1 MSVLPNLYRHSLALL
16 TDLYQLTM
24 AYAYWKNG
32 LAEREAVFHL
42 TFRQHPFGGEFAVA
56 CGLSYAV
63 DFLQGMKFTDDDL
76 GYLASL
82 TVADRASL
90 FEPDFL
96 TYLRQLEFRCDV
108 DAIVEGSVVFAGEPL
123 VRVRGPLLQ
132 GQIIETPLLNMVN
145 FQTLIATKAARVC
158 RAAAGRPVLEFGLRR
173 AQGIDGGLAA
183 SRAAYVGGC
192 DATSNV
198 LAGKL
203 FDIPVKG
210 THAHSW
216 VMAFDD
222 EREAF
227 QAYAAAMPGN
237 CIFLVDTYDSL
248 TGVRNAI
255 SVAQQLRQAGHELR
269 GIRLDSG
276 DFAALSRQARQL
288 LDEAGFPAAA
298 IVVSGDMDED
308 RIQLLLQSGACID
321 VWGVGTRLVTAHD
334 QPALGGVYKLA
345 ALRDVGG
352 RWTYKLK
359 LSEQGSKQS
368 DPGIL
373 QVRRLRTAA
382 GRFVADVIYD
392 ERSGLSEPL
401 RLVPVGG
408 DTGNL
413 PPEHTRGPDV
423 LIRRDAAEASQ
434 LPPKHAEQEDLLVP
448 IFRAGRRVYAPPSAG
463 AARAHAQ
470 AQLAACEDSLLAIRD
485 ARPYLVGLDTGLFE
499 IRSRLHAEA
508 RMGEHTHAAS
518 PQQEK

>member
-1 MSVLPNLYRHSLALL
+1 VTVLPSLYRHSLALL

-42 TFRQHPFGGEFAVA
+42 SFRHPPFGGQFAIA

-63 DFLQGMKFTDDDL
+63 DFLRGLKFTDDDL
-76 GYLASL
+76 DYLASL
-82 TVADRASL
+82 TVGDGGPL

-96 TYLRQLEFRCDV
+96 RYLRQLEIRCDV
-108 DAIVEGSVVFAGEPL
+108 DAVVEGTAVFAGEPL
-123 VRVRGPLLQ
+123 LRVRGPLLQ
-132 GQIIETPLLNMVN
+132 GQIMETPLLNMVN

-183 SRAAYVGGC
+183 SRAAYIGGC

-203 FDIPVKG
+203 FGIPVKG

-216 VMAFDD
+216 VMAFGD

-227 QAYAAAMPGN
+227 QAYAAALPGN

-255 SVAQQLRQAGHELR
+255 SVAEQLRREGHELR

-276 DFAALSRQARQL
+276 DFVSLSREARRL

-298 IVVSGDMDED
+298 IVVSGDLDED
-308 RIQLLLQSGACID
+308 RIQLLLQSGACVD

-345 ALRDVGG
+345 ALRGQDGT
-352 RWTYKLK
+352 WTYRLK
-359 LSEQGSKQS
+359 LSEHGSKQS

-392 ERSGLSEPL
+392 EPSGLSEPL
-401 RLVPVGG
+401 RLVPLGA
-408 DTGNL
+408 DTGQL
-413 PPEHTRGPDV
+413 PPEH
-423 LIRRDAAEASQ
+423 
-434 LPPKHAEQEDLLVP
+434 AEQADLLIP
-448 IFRAGRRVYAPPSAG
+448 IFRAGRCLYSPPSA
-463 AARAHAQ
+463 AEARAFAD
-470 AQLAACEDSLLAIRD
+470 AQLASCDDSLLAVCD
-485 ARPYLVGLDTGLFE
+485 ARPYLVGWDTGLFE
-499 IRSRLHAEA
+499 LRSRLFTQTRIEQLAHA
-508 RMGEHTHAAS
+508 GS
-518 PQQEK
+518 LDQKN

>member
-1 MSVLPNLYRHSLALL
+1 MSTLPSLYRHSLALL

-32 LAEREAVFHL
+32 LADREAVFHL
-42 TFRQHPFGGEFAVA
+42 TFRQNPFGGQFAVA

-63 DFLQGMKFTDDDL
+63 DFLRDLHFNDDDL
-76 GYLASL
+76 DYLASL
-82 TVADRASL
+82 STADGKPM
-90 FEPDFL
+90 FEPAFL
-96 TYLRQLEFRCDV
+96 SYLRKLEFRCDI
-108 DAIVEGSVVFAGEPL
+108 DAVVEGTVVFAGEPL

-132 GQIIETPLLNMVN
+132 SQIIETPLLNMIN
-145 FQTLIATKAARVC
+145 FQTLIATKSARVC

-192 DATSNV
+192 AATSNV

-203 FDIPVKG
+203 FGIPVKG

-222 EREAF
+222 ERSAF
-227 QAYAAAMPGN
+227 QAYAAAMPDN

-248 TGVRNAI
+248 TGVRHAI
-255 SVAQQLRQAGHELR
+255 SVAQQLRQDGHELL

-276 DFAALSRQARQL
+276 DFAALSREARRL

-308 RIQLLLQSGACID
+308 RIELLLRDGARID

-345 ALRDVGG
+345 ALRDPDGNW
-352 RWTYKLK
+352 RYKLK
-359 LSEQGSKQS
+359 LSEQGSKSS

-382 GRFVADVIYD
+382 GRFAADVVYD
-392 ERSGLSEPL
+392 EPSGLSDPL
-401 RLVPVGG
+401 RLVPAGA
-408 DTGNL
+408 DSAEL
-413 PPEHTRGPDV
+413 PPEHDGHD
-423 LIRRDAAEASQ
+423 
-434 LPPKHAEQEDLLVP
+434 DLLIP
-448 IFRAGRRVYAPPSAG
+448 IFRAGRLLDAPPSASE
-463 AARAHAQ
+463 ARVRVQ
-470 AQLAACEDSLLAIRD
+470 AQLAACDDSVLAARG
-485 ARPYLVGLDTGLFE
+485 ARPYLVGLDSGLFE
-499 IRSRLHAEA
+499 LRSRLL
-508 RMGEHTHAAS
+508 AAAT
-518 PQQEK
+518 KK